1 MKHESNRENTE
12 KQLKI
17 LEKELKLEKQMLDAQ
32 QDMQTQVLEQ
42 LKMQQQSQQAMF
54 NLFQTFLEK
63 NKGKEP

>member
-54 NLFQTFLEK
+54 NLFQTFVQK
-63 NKGKEP
+63 NKSKEP

>member
-54 NLFQTFLEK
+54 
-63 NKGKEP
+63 